1 LARESI
7 VTADETFDI
16 IRKLRGKRKE
26 GRVDGHGNDVDMSRD
41 RTWTWMWPKLGGGVT
56 CL

>member
-1 LARESI
+1 MARESI